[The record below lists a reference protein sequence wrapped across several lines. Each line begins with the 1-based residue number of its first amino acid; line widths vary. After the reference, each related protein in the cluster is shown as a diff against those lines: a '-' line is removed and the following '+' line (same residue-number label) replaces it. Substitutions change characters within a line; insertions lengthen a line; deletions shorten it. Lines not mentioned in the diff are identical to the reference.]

1 MLICCSHALT
11 TKVLSS
17 DETVAW
23 LNEHYENN
31 QMMIDVFFSI
41 LLDTRPPLCQSLKR
55 TYTHILSHCTHST
68 LMGALQRKSHT
79 LS

>member
-1 MLICCSHALT
+1 MQICCSHALT

-31 QMMIDVFFSI
+31 QMMIDVFF
-41 LLDTRPPLCQSLKR
+41 PFC
-55 TYTHILSHCTHST
+55 
-68 LMGALQRKSHT
+68 
-79 LS
+79 